1 MSTLTDSN
9 TWLVHA
15 TVAPFV
21 IAEYSPRLREEVIRI
36 VMATSAS
43 EADTKFR
50 AAITDAEVVEITI
63 TAVIS

>member
-1 MSTLTDSN
+1 MR
-9 TWLVHA
+9 A

-43 EADTKFR
+43 EADAKFR

>member
-1 MSTLTDSN
+1 MATLTDSN
-9 TWLVHA
+9 MWLVRA
-15 TVAPFV
+15 MVAPFV
-21 IAEYSPRLREEVIRI
+21 IAEYGPRLREEVIRI

-50 AAITDAEVVEITI
+50 AGITDAEVAEITI